1 MNIKIEISV
10 RRVAKGK
17 LKKARFYADF
27 RVSQSPI
34 YQHKERRNGCN
45 TMQNQKKRVL
55 QWQKKQS

>member
-27 RVSQSPI
+27 GVSQSPSLLEKR
-34 YQHKERRNGCN
+34 KE
-45 TMQNQKKRVL
+45 KKIRK
-55 QWQKKQS
+55 WI

>member
-27 RVSQSPI
+27 RVSQSPNLN
-34 YQHKERRNGCN
+34 YLRKEI
-45 TMQNQKKRVL
+45 V
-55 QWQKKQS
+55 

>member
-27 RVSQSPI
+27 RVSQSPSKI
-34 YQHKERRNGCN
+34 NNGRLIANESGKN
-45 TMQNQKKRVL
+45 TISSNQ
-55 QWQKKQS
+55 

>member
-27 RVSQSPI
+27 RVSQLPNIPI
-34 YQHKERRNGCN
+34 LKKEPL
-45 TMQNQKKRVL
+45 QNSDMLPFR
-55 QWQKKQS
+55 

>member
-27 RVSQSPI
+27 RVSQSPNI
-34 YQHKERRNGCN
+34 NI
-45 TMQNQKKRVL
+45 KKKGELNV
-55 QWQKKQS
+55 SFCIH